1 MFITRKEYEGLYTKI
16 ERLLREKKEAINVGE
31 EKVREKNEII
41 AEYRRLLR
49 NFLKYERKNQN
60 YGSVENVLNK
70 LETEVEKIGGKLW
83 EEHNTV
89 LYWEQC

>member
-1 MFITRKEYEGLYTKI
+1 MFITKKEYNAMYSKM
-16 ERLLREKKEAINVGE
+16 ERLIEEKKEAKDLAE

-83 EEHNTV
+83 KEQKDHNIT
-89 LYWEQC
+89 

>member
-1 MFITRKEYEGLYTKI
+1 MFITRKEYEGLYSKV
-16 ERLLREKKEAINVGE
+16 ERLLKEKKEAIILGD
-31 EKVREKNEII
+31 EKVKEKNEII

-70 LETEVEKIGGKLW
+70 LETEVEKIGGKL
-83 EEHNTV
+83 
-89 LYWEQC
+89 

>member
-1 MFITRKEYEGLYTKI
+1 MFITKKEYNAMYSKM
-16 ERLLREKKEAINVGE
+16 ERLIEEKKEAKDLAE

-70 LETEVEKIGGKLW
+70 LETEVEKIGGKL
-83 EEHNTV
+83 
-89 LYWEQC
+89 